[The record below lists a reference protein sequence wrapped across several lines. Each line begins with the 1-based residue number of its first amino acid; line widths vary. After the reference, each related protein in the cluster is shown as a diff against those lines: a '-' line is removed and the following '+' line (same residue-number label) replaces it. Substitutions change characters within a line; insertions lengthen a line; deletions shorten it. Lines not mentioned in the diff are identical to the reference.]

1 VTALAEEALADARQE
16 AFAAAPDQRPLRIAF
31 VYDALYPYV
40 LGGGERRFHE
50 LGRRLAE
57 RHDVHFVSWQ
67 FWDGPSRLERDGMT
81 FHGVGRAPSL
91 YGGDG
96 KRTVREAVSFAAR
109 ALPLL
114 LRERWDV
121 IDCSATPY
129 VPLYAAALGGRL
141 RGTPVVA
148 TWHEFWG
155 EHWDA
160 YLPHRRAVARTARL
174 LEAMGARLG
183 DVVVPVSDFTARR
196 IGTRASAQ
204 RVVPNGVD
212 LDEIRRAPVEP
223 EPSDVLFVG
232 RLIDDKRVDLL
243 LGALQRLLPKWPAL
257 CCTIVGEG
265 PQRAELEALAER
277 LGVAGNVR
285 FTGWVDPSSR
295 VFGHMKAARL
305 LVLPSIREGFGITVV
320 EAQAC
325 GTVPVVVRSPMSA
338 ASDLVRDG
346 VNGRLCDPTIESIS
360 ETVEQLL
367 SDGAQLDVMAEAA
380 SAAAEAW
387 SWDRIAGEME
397 AVYLRAT
404 SPVRE
409 AVAAR

>member
-1 VTALAEEALADARQE
+1 MTALVEEALADAPGS
-16 AFAAAPDQRPLRIAF
+16 AFGDVDGPRRLRIAF

-57 RHDVHFVSWQ
+57 RHEVHFVSWQ

-96 KRTVREAVSFAAR
+96 KRTVREAVSFACR

-114 LRERWDV
+114 LRERFDD

-129 VPLYAAALGGRL
+129 VPLYAVALAARM
-141 RGTPVVA
+141 RGTPLVA

-160 YLPHRRAVARTARL
+160 YLPERRFVAWTART

-183 DVVVPVSDFTARR
+183 DVVVPVSDFTSRR
-196 IGTRASAQ
+196 IGSRAGVQ
-204 RVVPNGVD
+204 HVVPNGVD
-212 LDEIRRAPVEP
+212 LDEIRRASAEP

-243 LGALQRLLPKWPAL
+243 LGAVQRLREKWPAL
-257 CCTIVGEG
+257 RCTIVGEG
-265 PQRAELEALAER
+265 PQRAELEALAAR

-285 FTGWVDPSSR
+285 FAGWVEPSSR

-305 LVLPSIREGFGITVV
+305 LVLPSVREGFGISVV

-346 VNGRLCDPTIESIS
+346 VDGTICEPTVKGIATAVSGLLLDPARLATMS
-360 ETVEQLL
+360 
-367 SDGAQLDVMAEAA
+367 
-380 SAAAEAW
+380 SAAAAAAERW

-397 AVYLRAT
+397 ALYLRAAT
-404 SPVRE
+404 PARE
-409 AVAAR
+409 AVTAT